1 MRKYIFILNVLDI
14 MAGLMKGKRFE
25 GVLYMDKNTGLLTF
39 KPYNRKA
46 PKRSRDVLVAKLPWG
61 WVKESACRTNQF
73 AIQEAFIH
81 IISFGQI
88 EDKGILLVSTLKHTF
103 GDIHMITI
111 PAV

>member
-14 MAGLMKGKRFE
+14 MAGLMKGKRFK

-61 WVKESACRTNQF
+61 WVKESSRRTKRHTSMPKDLTF
-73 AIQEAFIH
+73 AEKLAILDQENKLAKEALMKQELFN
-81 IISFGQI
+81 
-88 EDKGILLVSTLKHTF
+88 E
-103 GDIHMITI
+103 
-111 PAV
+111 

>member
-46 PKRSRDVLVAKLPWG
+46 PKHSKDVLVAKLPWG
-61 WVKESACRTNQF
+61 WVKESACRTKRHTSMPKDMTF
-73 AIQEAFIH
+73 AEKLAILDQENKLAKEALMKQELFN
-81 IISFGQI
+81 
-88 EDKGILLVSTLKHTF
+88 E
-103 GDIHMITI
+103 
-111 PAV
+111 

>member
-61 WVKESACRTNQF
+61 WVKESSRRTKRHTSMPKDLAF
-73 AIQEAFIH
+73 AEKLAILDQENKLAKEALMKQELFN
-81 IISFGQI
+81 
-88 EDKGILLVSTLKHTF
+88 E
-103 GDIHMITI
+103 
-111 PAV
+111 